1 MEVGARAATEGDIP
15 TLVELYKEY
24 RDGLAGERGGGTHL
38 LKEALGEP
46 LDRHFRS
53 VVRDPSWL
61 VLVGTLDETPI
72 GLAAARLDTMP
83 DSSRL
88 ASVEVVYVDPGAR
101 EVGVGELLLAGAV
114 EWAARNGAAGVDI
127 RVLPGMRESKN
138 FLEGSGFVA
147 RLLVMH
153 KKLTD

>member
-1 MEVGARAATEGDIP
+1 VEVGARLATEGDIP
-15 TLVELYKEY
+15 TLAELYREY
-24 RDGLAGERGGGTHL
+24 RDALVGERGGTAHL

-46 LDRHFRS
+46 LDARFGS
-53 VVRDPSWL
+53 ILRDQSWL
-61 VLVGTLDETPI
+61 VLVGTLDEAPI
-72 GLAAARLDTMP
+72 GLAAARIETMP

-88 ASVEVVYVDPGAR
+88 VTVEVVYVDPGAR
-101 EVGVGELLLAGAV
+101 EVGVGERLLGSSV
-114 EWAARNGAAGVDI
+114 EWAARHGAAGVDI

-153 KKLTD
+153 QRLTD